1 MTYASS
7 VLTGGAS
14 IVIYSIASASIDLSI
29 IICFSL
35 LPLAFCFIPD
45 VITQKHSRYVTSLSV
60 CFMSNLKIKSFPITS
75 FLARELS
82 TICFFVVK
90 WQLLIAQLWHIWC
103 TYVIGQHSTMWSTSL
118 AIQTKNYLQSLFKLD
133 RKSEIVLYVNPEKY
147 VTVEI
152 GIITTAI
159 VYNFTK
165 NLEGLTFFCFSIQLK
180 VVKAKTA

>member
-103 TYVIGQHSTMWSTSL
+103 TYVIGQHSTMYHVIDESCNPNKKLSTIPFQAWQKEWNCALCQSRE
-118 AIQTKNYLQSLFKLD
+118 ICYSRDWNYHD
-133 RKSEIVLYVNPEKY
+133 RN
-147 VTVEI
+147 
-152 GIITTAI
+152 
-159 VYNFTK
+159 
-165 NLEGLTFFCFSIQLK
+165 EGLTFFCFSIQL
-180 VVKAKTA
+180 